1 MKHLALKLALGATLL
16 LIIGVASTTAN
27 TELSAGPH
35 IDGMTCATPPER
47 PAKKEKVSKP
57 EKKQK
62 KAKKAKKTKK
72 TKETDKKI
80 KQSWQAAKRMWG
92 QCTDRKARSETSRFF
107 ETISSH
113 NNFKEIS
120 KKNNDSH
127 SRFGCQASH
136 TLHHSF
142 FIHTSICTA
151 CHSAFSLELI

>member
-47 PAKKEKVSKP
+47 PAKKKKVSKP

-72 TKETDKKI
+72 TKETDKK
-80 KQSWQAAKRMWG
+80 
-92 QCTDRKARSETSRFF
+92 
-107 ETISSH
+107 
-113 NNFKEIS
+113 
-120 KKNNDSH
+120 
-127 SRFGCQASH
+127 
-136 TLHHSF
+136 
-142 FIHTSICTA
+142 
-151 CHSAFSLELI
+151 

>member
-57 EKKQK
+57 EKKEKVSKPEKKQK

-72 TKETDKKI
+72 TKETDKK
-80 KQSWQAAKRMWG
+80 
-92 QCTDRKARSETSRFF
+92 
-107 ETISSH
+107 
-113 NNFKEIS
+113 
-120 KKNNDSH
+120 
-127 SRFGCQASH
+127 
-136 TLHHSF
+136 
-142 FIHTSICTA
+142 
-151 CHSAFSLELI
+151 

>member
-1 MKHLALKLALGATLL
+1 MNEKHFTLYSLFLLKAGDCTPFLHSVTLHSKNLIINAMKHLALKLALGATLL

-72 TKETDKKI
+72 TKETDKK
-80 KQSWQAAKRMWG
+80 
-92 QCTDRKARSETSRFF
+92 
-107 ETISSH
+107 
-113 NNFKEIS
+113 
-120 KKNNDSH
+120 
-127 SRFGCQASH
+127 
-136 TLHHSF
+136 
-142 FIHTSICTA
+142 
-151 CHSAFSLELI
+151 